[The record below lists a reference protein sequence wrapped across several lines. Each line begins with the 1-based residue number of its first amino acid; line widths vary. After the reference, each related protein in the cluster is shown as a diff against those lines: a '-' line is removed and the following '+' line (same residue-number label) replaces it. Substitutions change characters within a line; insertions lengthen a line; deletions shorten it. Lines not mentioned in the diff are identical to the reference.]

1 MLCEILIENEYKIDR
16 QKARIEICASFSW
29 EKWKKTLAH
38 SVGYGGTYT
47 EALTC
52 PGKYLY

>member
-29 EKWKKTLAH
+29 EKWKKTLAR